1 MTEVRFIDLSGAIKA
16 DARGMSFFPWPGLV
30 EAPGDLLA
38 TLHLVSICPG
48 QTRGHHLHPGHAERL
63 YPFHGA
69 ALLLWEDPPGRLRE
83 RRLTGDRTLIHI
95 PPGIPHAVT
104 NPGPEIL
111 YLLAW
116 REPVGEGPAEPDTVP
131 YPLGSKA

>member
-1 MTEVRFIDLSGAIKA
+1 MTEVRFIDLSGVIKA
-16 DARGMSFFPWPGLV
+16 DARGQVFFPWPGPL

-38 TLHLVSICPG
+38 TLHLVSIRPG
-48 QTRGHHLHPGHAERL
+48 QTRGHHLHPGHAETL
-63 YPFHGA
+63 YPFHGD
-69 ALLLWEDPPGRLRE
+69 ALLIWEAPPGRLRE
-83 RRLTGDRTLIHI
+83 RLLTGDRTLVHI

-116 REPVGEGPAEPDTVP
+116 REATGDGRAAPDTVP
-131 YPLGSKA
+131 HPLGI

>member
-1 MTEVRFIDLSGAIKA
+1 MTEVRFIDLSSVIKA
-16 DARGMSFFPWPGLV
+16 DARGMSFFPWPRPL

-38 TLHLVSICPG
+38 TLHLVSIQPG
-48 QTRGHHLHPGHAERL
+48 HTRGNHLHPGHVEML

-83 RRLTGDRTLIHI
+83 RRLTGDRILVRI

-116 REPVGEGPAEPDTVP
+116 REAAEDGRATPDTVP
-131 YPLGSKA
+131 HPLV